1 MYEIRYQFNIWDVL
15 DLIEIMYVKE
25 SNSNIIR
32 DQLDN
37 KNKSYRGG

>member
-1 MYEIRYQFNIWDVL
+1 MYEVRYQFSIWDVL

-25 SNSNIIR
+25 SNSNIIK
-32 DQLDN
+32 DQIDS